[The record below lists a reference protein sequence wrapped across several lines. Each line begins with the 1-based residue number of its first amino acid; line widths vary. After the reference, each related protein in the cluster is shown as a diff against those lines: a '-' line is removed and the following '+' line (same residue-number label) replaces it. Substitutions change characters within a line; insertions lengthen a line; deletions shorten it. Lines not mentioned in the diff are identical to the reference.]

1 MENTRQET
9 KVTIK
14 DLIETLIESE
24 NYFKTRVFIIANDDF
39 ILKINEL
46 KKISFLEMKE
56 LEKYELVKWSTDW
69 TIDRND
75 EIKTLVIIGR

>member
-1 MENTRQET
+1 MTRQET

-14 DLIETLIESE
+14 DLIETLIESKD
-24 NYFKTRVFIIANDDF
+24 YFKTRVFIIANDDF

-46 KKISFLEMKE
+46 KQISFLEMKE

-75 EIKTLVIIGR
+75 SEIKTLVIIGK